1 MNNNLQLE
9 TIHPQ
14 KDDVILLKF
23 DIKKIDISD
32 VVKIFQEL
40 NQELKN
46 HFPNNQLIAIPNDIE
61 ISFEDRQK
69 LIKYL
74 TEYNNEKVDLN

>member
-1 MNNNLQLE
+1 MNKKLKLE

-23 DIKKIDISD
+23 DLNKINLQD
-32 VVKIFQEL
+32 VADCFK
-40 NQELKN
+40 ELKT
-46 HFPNNQLIAIPNDIE
+46 HFLNNQLICMPSNIE
-61 ISFEDRQK
+61 ISLEDRQK